1 MANEQKQ
8 TTESAVKPEGKMKKE
23 MKTEL
28 DAAWK
33 TDFDDAT
40 MARLYEESFQNITEG
55 QVVKGRVLQI
65 NENEVLIDVGYKSEG
80 VIPVEEFRNMIE
92 RGSLKVG
99 ETIDV
104 YLDKTEDMEG
114 LVVLSKEKADKIK
127 IWDEISDKFE
137 NREVI
142 EGRVIER
149 IKGGLTVDIGVRAF
163 LPGSQID
170 IRPVRDPERL
180 IGQTLRMRVIKL
192 NKRRGNIVLSRRVI
206 LEDERR
212 NMKEMTLNAL
222 EENAIVEGQVKN
234 ITEYGAF
241 IDLGGIDGLLHITD
255 MSWGR
260 VTHPSELISVG
271 QKIKVRVLK
280 FDPDSERVSLGLK
293 QITEDPWL
301 KASEKYRVG
310 TRVEGKVI
318 SLTDY
323 GAFIELEEGVEGLV
337 HVSEMSWTR
346 RVRHPS
352 KILNIGD
359 AVEAIVLDLDQ
370 ENKRISLGIKQCE
383 TNPWDVVKEKYPIGN
398 RVVGR
403 VRNLTNF
410 GAFIELEE
418 GIDGLIHISDMSW
431 TRRINHPSELVKK
444 GDEVEAIVLDIDVEN
459 ERLSLGLKQLSEN
472 PWRDAENRFFIGNNV
487 KGKIV
492 RITDFGAFVELEGGG
507 IEGLVHISELG
518 KDKTESEKTYNVGD
532 ELIMKVIKVD
542 VEERRIGLS
551 VRAYEEEMERLEA
564 DDGIAS
570 QDLKI
575 GRSTMA
581 DIINQE
587 ALLRNI
593 GFDTEQKSGKES
605 DKEDRKETGAVTEE
619 APEELSEK
627 APGEAPE
634 EASEKASEED

>member
-1 MANEQKQ
+1 MANKQKQ
-8 TTESAVKPEGKMKKE
+8 TTNNPSAAEAENTKKIHSSN
-23 MKTEL
+23 L
-28 DAAWK
+28 DTPWW
-33 TDFDDAT
+33 TDFSEAEMTKMVD
-40 MARLYEESFQNITEG
+40 ESLRNTTEG
-55 QVVKGRVLQI
+55 QVVQGKVLQI
-65 NENEVLIDVGYKSEG
+65 NEKEVLIDVGYKSEG
-80 VIPVEEFRNMIE
+80 AIPIEEFRNNIDA
-92 RGSLKVG
+92 GTLKVG
-99 ETIDV
+99 GFVDV
-104 YLDKTEDMEG
+104 YLDKTEDFEG
-114 LVVLSKEKADKIK
+114 QVVLSKEKADKIK
-127 IWDEISDKFE
+127 IWDEISDHFE
-137 NREVI
+137 NKEVI
-142 EGRVIER
+142 EGRVIDR

-212 NMKEMTLNAL
+212 NLKEKTLNSL

-260 VTHPSELISVG
+260 INHPNELISVG
-271 QKIKVRVLK
+271 QKIKVKILK
-280 FDPDSERVSLGLK
+280 FDPETERVSLGLK
-293 QITEDPWL
+293 QTTEDPWV
-301 KASEKYRVG
+301 KVSERYQIG

-337 HVSEMSWTR
+337 HVSEMSWTK

-352 KILNIGD
+352 KILNID
-359 AVEAIVLDLDQ
+359 DTIEAVVLDLDQ

-383 TNPWDVVKEKYPIGN
+383 TNPWDLVKIKYPIGS
-398 RVVGR
+398 RVVGKI
-403 VRNLTNF
+403 RNLTNF

-431 TRRINHPSELVKK
+431 TRRINHPNELVKK
-444 GDEVEAIVLDIDVEN
+444 GDELEAVVLDIDVEN

-472 PWRDAENRFFIGNNV
+472 PWKEAENRLFIGNNV

-492 RITDFGAFVELEGGG
+492 RITDFGVFVELEGGG

-518 KDKTESEKTYNVGD
+518 KDKEESIESAYKVGD
-532 ELIMKVIKVD
+532 ELIMKIIKVD
-542 VEERRIGLS
+542 VEERRISLS

-570 QDLKI
+570 HEIKI

-587 ALLRNI
+587 ALLRTI
-593 GFDTEQKSGKES
+593 GFETKPLPES
-605 DKEDRKETGAVTEE
+605 SENKVEEKKAETTGD
-619 APEELSEK
+619 
-627 APGEAPE
+627 
-634 EASEKASEED
+634 ASEDTSPENA

>member
-1 MANEQKQ
+1 MANKQKQ
-8 TTESAVKPEGKMKKE
+8 TNNQTNPDAEITKADIAKVAMSSD
-23 MKTEL
+23 L
-28 DAAWK
+28 DIPWK
-33 TDFDDAT
+33 DDFHEAT
-40 MARLYEESFQNITEG
+40 MVELYEKSFQNITEG
-55 QVVKGRVLQI
+55 QVVKGKVLQI

-80 VIPVEEFRNMIE
+80 AIPVEEFRNNIDA
-92 RGSLKVG
+92 GTLKVG
-99 ETIDV
+99 GFVDV

-114 LVVLSKEKADKIK
+114 QVVLSKEKADKIK
-127 IWDEISDKFE
+127 IWDEISEHYEKK
-137 NREVI
+137 EVI
-142 EGRVIER
+142 EGRVIDR

-212 NMKEMTLNAL
+212 SLKEKTLNSL

-260 VTHPSELISVG
+260 INHPNEMISVG
-271 QKIKVRVLK
+271 QKIKVKILK
-280 FDPDSERVSLGLK
+280 FDPDTERVSLGLK
-293 QITEDPWL
+293 QTTEDPWV
-301 KASEKYRVG
+301 KVTEKYQIG

-323 GAFIELEEGVEGLV
+323 GAFVELEEGVEGLV
-337 HVSEMSWTR
+337 HVSEMSWTK

-352 KILNIGD
+352 KLLNIED
-359 AVEAIVLDLDQ
+359 MIEAVVLDLDQ

-383 TNPWDVVKEKYPIGN
+383 TNPWDLVKVKYPIGS
-398 RVVGR
+398 RVAGKI
-403 VRNLTNF
+403 RNLTNF

-431 TRRINHPSELVKK
+431 TRRINHPNELVKK
-444 GDEVEAIVLDIDVEN
+444 GDELEAVVLDIDVEN
-459 ERLSLGLKQLSEN
+459 ERLSLGLKQLTEN
-472 PWRDAENRFFIGNNV
+472 PWKEAENNLFIGNNV

-492 RITDFGAFVELEGGG
+492 RITDFGVFVELEGGG

-518 KDKTESEKTYNVGD
+518 KDKVESIETAYNVGD
-532 ELIMKVIKVD
+532 ELVMKIIKVD
-542 VEERRIGLS
+542 VDERRISLS
-551 VRAYEEEMERLEA
+551 VRAYDEEMERLEA
-564 DDGIAS
+564 DDGIAGPEI
-570 QDLKI
+570 KI

-587 ALLRNI
+587 ALLRTI
-593 GFDTEQKSGKES
+593 GFETEPLPEQSTDSTEP
-605 DKEDRKETGAVTEE
+605 ETTEE
-619 APEELSEK
+619 APEATPSED
-627 APGEAPE
+627 A
-634 EASEKASEED
+634 

>member
-1 MANEQKQ
+1 MANKQKQ
-8 TTESAVKPEGKMKKE
+8 TTNNPSAAEAENTKKIHSSN
-23 MKTEL
+23 L
-28 DAAWK
+28 DTPWW
-33 TDFDDAT
+33 TDFSEAEMTKMVD
-40 MARLYEESFQNITEG
+40 ESLRNTTEG
-55 QVVKGRVLQI
+55 QVVQGKVLQI
-65 NENEVLIDVGYKSEG
+65 NEKEVLIDVGYKSEG
-80 VIPVEEFRNMIE
+80 AIPIEEFRNNIDA
-92 RGSLKVG
+92 GTLKVG
-99 ETIDV
+99 GFVDV
-104 YLDKTEDMEG
+104 YLDKTEDFEG
-114 LVVLSKEKADKIK
+114 QVVLSKEKADKIK
-127 IWDEISDKFE
+127 IWDEISDHFE
-137 NREVI
+137 NKEVI
-142 EGRVIER
+142 EGRVIDR

-212 NMKEMTLNAL
+212 NLKEKTLNSL

-260 VTHPSELISVG
+260 INHPNELISVG
-271 QKIKVRVLK
+271 QKIKVKILK
-280 FDPDSERVSLGLK
+280 FDPETERVSLGLK
-293 QITEDPWL
+293 QTTEDPWV
-301 KASEKYRVG
+301 KVSERYQIG

-337 HVSEMSWTR
+337 HVSEMSWTK

-352 KILNIGD
+352 KILNID
-359 AVEAIVLDLDQ
+359 DTIEAVVLDLDQ

-383 TNPWDVVKEKYPIGN
+383 TNPWDLVKIKYPIGS
-398 RVVGR
+398 RVVGKI
-403 VRNLTNF
+403 RNLTNF

-431 TRRINHPSELVKK
+431 TRRINHPNELVKK
-444 GDEVEAIVLDIDVEN
+444 GDELEAVVLDIDVEN

-472 PWRDAENRFFIGNNV
+472 PWKEAENRLFIGNNV

-492 RITDFGAFVELEGGG
+492 RITDFGVFVELEGGG

-518 KDKTESEKTYNVGD
+518 KDKEESIESAYKVGD
-532 ELIMKVIKVD
+532 ELIMKIIKVD
-542 VEERRIGLS
+542 VEERRISLS

-570 QDLKI
+570 HEIKI

-587 ALLRNI
+587 ALLRTI
-593 GFDTEQKSGKES
+593 GFETKPLPESSENKVEEKKAETTGDDSEDTS
-605 DKEDRKETGAVTEE
+605 
-619 APEELSEK
+619 PEN
-627 APGEAPE
+627 A
-634 EASEKASEED
+634 

>member
-1 MANEQKQ
+1 MANKQKQ
-8 TTESAVKPEGKMKKE
+8 TNNQTNPDAEITKADTAKVAMSSGLDTKWNFDIPE
-23 MKTEL
+23 
-28 DAAWK
+28 
-33 TDFDDAT
+33 AT
-40 MARLYEESFQNITEG
+40 MVELYEKSFQNITEG
-55 QVVKGRVLQI
+55 QVVKGKVLQI

-80 VIPVEEFRNMIE
+80 AIPVEEFRNNIDA
-92 RGSLKVG
+92 GTLKVG
-99 ETIDV
+99 GFVDV

-114 LVVLSKEKADKIK
+114 QVVLSKEKADKIK
-127 IWDEISDKFE
+127 IWDEISEHYEKK
-137 NREVI
+137 EVI
-142 EGRVIER
+142 EGRVIDR

-206 LEDERR
+206 LEDERKSL
-212 NMKEMTLNAL
+212 KEKTLNSL

-260 VTHPSELISVG
+260 INHPNEMISVG
-271 QKIKVRVLK
+271 QKIKVKILK
-280 FDPDSERVSLGLK
+280 FDPDTERVSLGLK
-293 QITEDPWL
+293 QTTEDPWV
-301 KASEKYRVG
+301 KVTEKYQIG

-323 GAFIELEEGVEGLV
+323 GAFVELEEGVEGLV
-337 HVSEMSWTR
+337 HVSEMSWTK

-352 KILNIGD
+352 KLLNIED
-359 AVEAIVLDLDQ
+359 MIEAVVLDLDQ

-383 TNPWDVVKEKYPIGN
+383 TNPWDLVKVKYPIGS
-398 RVVGR
+398 RVAGKI
-403 VRNLTNF
+403 RNLTNF

-431 TRRINHPSELVKK
+431 TRRINHPNELVKK
-444 GDEVEAIVLDIDVEN
+444 GDELEAVVLDIDVEN
-459 ERLSLGLKQLSEN
+459 ERLSLGLKQLTEN
-472 PWRDAENRFFIGNNV
+472 PWKEAENNLFIGNNV

-492 RITDFGAFVELEGGG
+492 RITDFGVFVELEGGG

-518 KDKTESEKTYNVGD
+518 KDKVESIETAYNVGD
-532 ELIMKVIKVD
+532 ELVMKIIKVD
-542 VEERRIGLS
+542 VDERRISLS
-551 VRAYEEEMERLEA
+551 VRAYDEEMERLEA
-564 DDGIAS
+564 DDGIAGPEI
-570 QDLKI
+570 KI

-587 ALLRNI
+587 ALLRTI
-593 GFDTEQKSGKES
+593 GFETEPLPEQSTDSTEP
-605 DKEDRKETGAVTEE
+605 ETTEE
-619 APEELSEK
+619 APEATPSED
-627 APGEAPE
+627 A
-634 EASEKASEED
+634 